1 LLARLCAAIVGAV
14 LAYAGANKIT
24 AFRQWQQD
32 AKRQNVP
39 ALIANVLP
47 LLELAIGAALAV
59 LKPQPAVLGF
69 ATLLLLVFTVYLS
82 AQVIGK
88 SQVPCACFGARVV
101 RAPSWRD
108 VVRNLILI
116 ALLFTSAAL
125 SAS

>member
-1 LLARLCAAIVGAV
+1 LIARLCAAIVGAV
-14 LAYAGANKIT
+14 LAYAGANKVT
-24 AFRQWQQD
+24 AFRHWQQD

-39 ALIANVLP
+39 AVIANVLP
-47 LLELAIGAALAV
+47 ILELAIGASLVV
-59 LKPQPAVLGF
+59 LKPQPVVLGL

-108 VVRNLILI
+108 VARNFVLI
-116 ALLFTSAAL
+116 ALLFASAVF

>member
-1 LLARLCAAIVGAV
+1 MLARLCAAIVGAV
-14 LAYAGANKIT
+14 LAYAGANKVT
-24 AFRQWQQD
+24 TFRQWQQD

-47 LLELAIGAALAV
+47 ILELAIGAALVV
-59 LKPQPAVLGF
+59 LKPQPAVLGL

-108 VVRNLILI
+108 VARNFVLI
-116 ALLFTSAAL
+116 ALLFASAVF

>member
-1 LLARLCAAIVGAV
+1 V
-14 LAYAGANKIT
+14 LAYAGANKVT
-24 AFRQWQQD
+24 AFRHWQQD

-39 ALIANVLP
+39 AVIANVLP
-47 LLELAIGAALAV
+47 ILELAIGASLVV
-59 LKPQPAVLGF
+59 LKPQPVVLGL

-108 VVRNLILI
+108 VARNFVLI
-116 ALLFTSAAL
+116 ALLFASAVF

>member
-1 LLARLCAAIVGAV
+1 MLARLCAAIVGAV
-14 LAYAGANKIT
+14 LAYAGANKVT

-39 ALIANVLP
+39 AVIANVLP
-47 LLELAIGAALAV
+47 LLELAIGSALVV
-59 LKPQPAVLGF
+59 LKPQPAVLGL

-108 VVRNLILI
+108 VLRNLILI
-116 ALLFTSAAL
+116 ALLFTSAVF

>member
-1 LLARLCAAIVGAV
+1 MLARLCAAIVGAV